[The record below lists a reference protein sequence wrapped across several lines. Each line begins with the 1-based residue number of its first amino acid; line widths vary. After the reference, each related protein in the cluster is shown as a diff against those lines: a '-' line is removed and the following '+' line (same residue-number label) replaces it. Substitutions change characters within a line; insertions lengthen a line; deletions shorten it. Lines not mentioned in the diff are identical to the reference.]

1 MDLLL
6 YLIRRDEI
14 DINDIPISK
23 ITEQYLGYV
32 ELIKQINIDLAGEFL
47 VLAATLMEIKS
58 ALLLPRPEEV
68 DMGDDDLSDPRMELV
83 RQLLEYKKFKDAARE
98 LGNSAAQRAT
108 CHERPLVD
116 LQRLRK
122 ELAQEQELDLE
133 SVQIWDLFDAFNR
146 LMKATLAGKRSHEII
161 HDETPIDIYETYILE
176 RAQKENPLKFE
187 AVFRGQKNRG
197 EMIGLFLAL
206 LELMRQK
213 LIRLEQEK
221 TFGTFYIFP
230 LTEET
235 AQRAVAHTVSSEISE
250 LPSQINKTKRDAEK
264 PV

>member
-23 ITEQYLGYV
+23 ITEQYISYV

-68 DMGDDDLSDPRMELV
+68 DMGEDDLSDPRMELV
-83 RQLLEYKKFKDAARE
+83 RQLLEYKKFKDAAKE
-98 LGNSAAQRAT
+98 LGNSATQRAA

-146 LMKATLAGKRSHEII
+146 LMKATLAGKRSHEVI
-161 HDETPIDIYETYILE
+161 HDETPIDIYETYILD

-221 TFGTFYIFP
+221 TFGTIYIFA

-235 AQRAVAHTVSSEISE
+235 AHTAVAHTVSSDINE
-250 LPSQINKTKRDAEK
+250 LPSQINKTKRDSEK
-264 PV
+264 LV